1 MKKRTIVS
9 MVSALVAGA
18 LVLAP
23 AAQAAPKPK
32 PSPSA
37 KPSSNANPKAVQ
49 LTSEQLTAVGFP
61 TTPNIVAWGQPVTIS
76 RTTAPVWG
84 DIVITGKAPEDVAIG
99 QVLTMERFY
108 PADVQGTGVFKAL
121 NISATVS
128 ADRTFAMRFQLGY
141 PGIWGY
147 RVGFTTT
154 GQSPEVRAFQFQ
166 ITTTGSAKPA
176 PKPDATVVDMSSKAL
191 ADAGFTK
198 TPNVAGWGGTA
209 SISTDK
215 AKAGTPITLTG
226 KAPSVLKPGTI
237 LQLSRFV
244 PTDKQGSGHLVPLPG
259 VITAVQ
265 ADQSYSLTF
274 ELYERGVAGYSFG
287 APIGTELASVEFQ
300 VKTN

>member
-1 MKKRTIVS
+1 MKKPTIVS
-9 MVSALVAGA
+9 LVSALVAGA
-18 LVLAP
+18 LVVAP

-32 PSPSA
+32 PSP
-37 KPSSNANPKAVQ
+37 NANPKAVQ

-61 TTPNIVAWGQPVTIS
+61 TTPNIVAWGQPVAIS

-84 DIVITGKAPEDVAIG
+84 DIAITGKAPEDVAVG

-108 PADVQGTGVFKAL
+108 PSDVQGSGVFKPL
-121 NISATVS
+121 NITATVS

-141 PGIWGY
+141 PGTWGY

-154 GQSPEVRAFQFQ
+154 GPSPEVRAFQFQ

-176 PKPDATVVDMSSKAL
+176 PKPDASVVDMSSKEL
-191 ADAGFTK
+191 TTAGFTK
-198 TPNVAGWGGTA
+198 SPNVAGWGGTA
-209 SISTDK
+209 SLSTSK
-215 AKAGTPITLTG
+215 AKAGTPITLAG
-226 KAPSVLKPGTI
+226 KAPSFVKPGTI

-244 PTDKQGSGHLVPLPG
+244 ATDRQGSGHMVPLAG

-274 ELYERGVAGYSFG
+274 ELFEKGVHGYSLG
-287 APIGTELASVEFQ
+287 APIGEEVASVEFQ
-300 VKTN
+300 VKTT

>member
-1 MKKRTIVS
+1 MKQRSIVS
-9 MVSALVAGA
+9 LVSALVAGA

-32 PSPSA
+32 PSP
-37 KPSSNANPKAVQ
+37 NANPKAVQ

-84 DIVITGKAPEDVAIG
+84 DIVIAGKAPDDVAIG

-108 PADVQGTGVFKAL
+108 PSDVQGTGIFKAL
-121 NISATVS
+121 NITATVA

-141 PGIWGY
+141 PGTWGY
-147 RVGFTTT
+147 RVGFTTS
-154 GQSPEVRAFQFQ
+154 GPSPEVRAFQFQ

-176 PKPDATVVDMSSKAL
+176 PKPDATAVDMSSKAL

-209 SISTDK
+209 SISTEK
-215 AKAGTPITLTG
+215 AKAGTPITLVG
-226 KAPSVLKPGTI
+226 KAPSALKPGTI

-244 PTDKQGSGHLVPLPG
+244 ATDRQGSGHLVPLPG

-274 ELYERGVAGYSFG
+274 ELYEKGVYGLSFG
-287 APIGTELASVEFQ
+287 APVGTEVASVEFQ
-300 VKTN
+300 VKTT

>member
-1 MKKRTIVS
+1 MKKLAL
-9 MVSALVAGA
+9 VSALVAGA

-32 PSPSA
+32 PSP
-37 KPSSNANPKAVQ
+37 NANPKAVA

-61 TTPNIVAWGQPVTIS
+61 TTPNIVAWGQEVKIS

-84 DIVITGKAPEDVAIG
+84 DITITGKAPADAPIG

-108 PADVQGTGVFKAL
+108 PSDTQGSGVFKPL
-121 NISATVS
+121 NITATVS
-128 ADRTFAMRFQLGY
+128 AERTFAMRFQLGY
-141 PGIWGY
+141 PGTWGY
-147 RVGFTTT
+147 RVGYQTG

-166 ITTTGSAKPA
+166 VTTTGTAKPA
-176 PKPDATVVDMSSKAL
+176 PKPDASAVAMSSKEL

-209 SISTDK
+209 SLSTDK
-215 AKAGTPITLTG
+215 AKAGTPITLSG
-226 KAPSVLKPGTI
+226 KAPSALKPGTI

-244 PTDKQGSGHLVPLPG
+244 ATDRQGSGSMVPLAG

-265 ADQSYSLTF
+265 ADQSYSITF
-274 ELYERGVAGYSFG
+274 ELYERGVHGYSLG
-287 APIGTELASVEFQ
+287 APIGDEVATVEFQ